1 MKLKKLFARY
11 MRVSDPGKAHAV
23 LSASG
28 SERWLGCPGSVK
40 LSEGI
45 PTQDNESSIRGTNT
59 HTLLQ
64 FILENRDWQYLLHRP
79 EAKDFLSFIDF
90 DQDML
95 KSALVCAKFVWRE
108 MERMKKLY
116 GVYPQLHV
124 EKKVELKGVGFGTSD
139 VILYHPFGLL
149 HVIDFK
155 NGKYKVE
162 PEDNTQA
169 LYYGVASADEF
180 GWDFS
185 EIHITIVQPN
195 APHKRGP
202 VRTWKTNYKRLEQAQ
217 RVFIKGAEAT
227 KKKNAPLVINAKWCW
242 FCPARV
248 KCPNQLGE
256 KEKKIVQKFQR
267 TEGSEYEE
275 IMVRFQR

>member
-1 MKLKKLFARY
+1 MNLKALFKRY
-11 MRVSDPGKAHAV
+11 MKTPDPGKAHAV

-28 SERWLGCPGSVK
+28 SERWLGCPGSVR

-45 PTQDNESSIRGTNT
+45 QTQDSDASVRGTNT

-64 FILENRDWQYLLHRP
+64 FILENRDWRWMITQP
-79 EAKDFLSFIDF
+79 EAKGFLAFIDY
-90 DQDML
+90 DDDML
-95 KSALVCAKFVWRE
+95 KSALVCARFVWSE

-124 EKKVELKGVGFGTSD
+124 EKKVHLEGVGFGTSD

-162 PEDNTQA
+162 PEELSQG

-185 EIHITIVQPN
+185 DIWITIAQPN

-202 VRTWKTNYKRLEQAQ
+202 VRTWKTTHKRLEQAQ
-217 RVFIKGAEAT
+217 RVFLKGAERT
-227 KKKNAPLVINAKWCW
+227 RRKDAPLVTNPKWCW
-242 FCPARV
+242 FCPARP
-248 KCPNQLGE
+248 KCPAQMGV
-256 KEKKIVQKFQR
+256 KEGKIM
-267 TEGSEYEE
+267 E
-275 IMVRFQR
+275 RFER